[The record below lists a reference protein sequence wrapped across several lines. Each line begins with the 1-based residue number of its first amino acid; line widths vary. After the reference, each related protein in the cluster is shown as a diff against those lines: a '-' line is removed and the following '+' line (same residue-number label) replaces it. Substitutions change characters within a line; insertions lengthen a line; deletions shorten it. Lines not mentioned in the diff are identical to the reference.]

1 MKQVVKMLA
10 AMLLIAICLT
20 SDTASSASQFQVSR
34 FKVQESEPRS
44 SMNSA
49 ACVGTQSDTYRRG
62 RKRPSVLTFGSDE
75 KIFFDVSNS

>member
-10 AMLLIAICLT
+10 AMSLIAICLT

-44 SMNSA
+44 SMNSVA
-49 ACVGTQSDTYRRG
+49 FVGTTPKLPSWETASWTPRQSMPPCAY
-62 RKRPSVLTFGSDE
+62 PLP
-75 KIFFDVSNS
+75 